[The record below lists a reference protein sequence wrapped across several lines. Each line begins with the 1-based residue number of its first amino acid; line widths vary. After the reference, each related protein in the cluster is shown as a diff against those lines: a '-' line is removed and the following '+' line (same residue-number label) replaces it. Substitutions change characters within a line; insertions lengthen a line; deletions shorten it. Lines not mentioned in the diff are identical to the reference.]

1 MFSGYLALTRSFD
14 RAFYYRVL
22 WFSFP
27 LGRACVQQLVQRAV
41 ADSEEEKERARESKR
56 EREFVEVGQA
66 SESKG
71 IARALWN
78 HPGGLASRKFITI
91 NRTRSDEHLA
101 FCFPARIA
109 CTKFCTTC
117 LPRSRLPCTAAAM
130 GISLHGDGR
139 WKTQWS
145 NCNPCCV
152 RWKALLRI
160 DSLTFCRQYLVCW
173 LIFGWC
179 IVLRFWKVYN
189 GSLRFGRF
197 IELRK
202 LQMGN
207 ERVMKCYCL
216 Y

>member
-1 MFSGYLALTRSFD
+1 MFSGYLALTRSLD
-14 RAFYYRVL
+14 RAFYYRVS

-27 LGRACVQQLVQRAV
+27 LGRACVQRLVQRAV
-41 ADSEEEKERARESKR
+41 AVSEEEKRKELSNWAAIGEGER

-117 LPRSRLPCTAAAM
+117 LPRSRLPCTATAM
-130 GISLHGDGR
+130 EDFSSWQ
-139 WKTQWS
+139 WK
-145 NCNPCCV
+145 
-152 RWKALLRI
+152 
-160 DSLTFCRQYLVCW
+160 
-173 LIFGWC
+173 
-179 IVLRFWKVYN
+179 
-189 GSLRFGRF
+189 
-197 IELRK
+197 
-202 LQMGN
+202 
-207 ERVMKCYCL
+207 MKNTMK
-216 Y
+216 